1 MAGCR
6 SVMRHSFLHL
16 APVLVAVAPLAAQAV
31 ERTDTPR
38 AGALR
43 VTFDPHTLVWEQEY
57 TDSGRRYLGSA
68 LTDDSATARIPSL
81 ARLQQDVRTL
91 TGIAGYVTSL
101 GHSLLAVRAER
112 RVMPIGFDF
121 GVTSRLS
128 IGFTVPIVRVNV
140 RQGFR
145 RTPDGANVGLA
156 PNEEFD
162 SLRYTAF
169 FTHFETALT
178 QLQDSINAG
187 AYGCPVS
194 PECTRATAALAQ
206 GQALRQALDSAV
218 YGSGNHY
225 LPIAAS
231 EAGRALATLI
241 TGLQR
246 ALVDTF
252 SVTAFGDSLLLPS
265 FGTVAP
271 DDIATLLAARTS
283 GLGLTPYGAT
293 PRRLRFF
300 TGDVEVNAKYRFL
313 SHESFAAAAQLVVR
327 LPTGHQESPNDPFD
341 IATGDHQTDV
351 EGRLTAELT
360 LWHRIWLNA
369 AVRSGRQLAGERDR
383 RVGPVD
389 QFLPAT
395 TLARLTWD
403 PGDYVALDF
412 APLYRFST
420 RFAAGIT
427 ASYYRQGL
435 DQYGFRSAQDSVVLA
450 TQMGGPVDLSVLE
463 VGTAVRQ
470 SRVGFAVTYAGPRLE
485 GGLSLDRTV
494 SGSGGPVPVATQF
507 RIVIRQTIVL
517 F

>member
-1 MAGCR
+1 
-6 SVMRHSFLHL
+6 MRYSILPL
-16 APVLVAVAPLAAQAV
+16 VPLLVAVGPLAAQVV

-43 VTFDPHTLVWEQEY
+43 VTFDPHTMVWEQEY
-57 TDSGRRYLGSA
+57 TNSGRRSLGSA

-128 IGFTVPIVRVNV
+128 IGFTIPIVRVNV

-187 AYGCPVS
+187 AYGCPLS

-252 SVTAFGDSLLLPS
+252 SVTAFADSLLLPS

-283 GLGLTPYGAT
+283 GLGLTAYGAT

-341 IATGDHQTDV
+341 IPTGDHQTDV

-412 APLYRFST
+412 APLYRFSA

-463 VGTAVRQ
+463 SGTAVRQ

-494 SGSGGPVPVATQF
+494 SGSGGPVPVATQL

>member
-1 MAGCR
+1 
-6 SVMRHSFLHL
+6 MRNSLLHL
-16 APVLVAVAPLAAQAV
+16 VPVLVAVWPLAAQAV

-38 AGALR
+38 AGAMR

-57 TDSGRRYLGSA
+57 TNSGRRYLGSA

-91 TGIAGYVTSL
+91 TGIAGYITSL

-128 IGFTVPIVRVNV
+128 IGFTIPIVRVNV

-145 RTPDGANVGLA
+145 QHPAGANVGLVSNDA
-156 PNEEFD
+156 FD
-162 SLRYTAF
+162 SLRYKAF
-169 FTHFETALT
+169 FTNLETALA
-178 QLQDSINAG
+178 QLQNNIDDTVYGDSS
-187 AYGCPVS
+187 S
-194 PECTRATAALAQ
+194 PARLRA
-206 GQALRQALDSAV
+206 QALHDHADSLRLALDSAV

-231 EAGRALATLI
+231 EAGRVLSTLI
-241 TGLQR
+241 NGLQR

-252 SVTAFGDSLLLPS
+252 SVTAFASDTLLLPG
-265 FGTVAP
+265 FGTIAP

-283 GLGLTPYGAT
+283 GLGLAPYGAT

-300 TGDVEVNAKYRFL
+300 SGDVEVNAKYRFL
-313 SHESFAAAAQLVVR
+313 SHESFAAAAQLIVR

-351 EGRLTAELT
+351 EGRLTGELT

-369 AVRSGRQLAGERDR
+369 AVRSARQLAGERDR

-395 TLARLTWD
+395 TLARLKWD
-403 PGDYVALDF
+403 PGDYVALDV
-412 APLYRFST
+412 APLYRFSA

-435 DQYGFRSAQDSVVLA
+435 DQYAFRSPQDSVALA

-463 VGTAVRQ
+463 AGTAVRQ
-470 SRVGFAVTYAGPRLE
+470 TRVGFAVTYAGPRLE

-494 SGSGGPVPVATQF
+494 SGSGGPVPVATQV

>member
-1 MAGCR
+1 
-6 SVMRHSFLHL
+6 MRYSILPL
-16 APVLVAVAPLAAQAV
+16 VPLLVALGPLAAQAV
-31 ERTDTPR
+31 DRTDTPR
-38 AGALR
+38 AGSLR

-57 TDSGRRYLGSA
+57 TDSGRRSLGSA

-145 RTPDGANVGLA
+145 RTPDGANVGLT
-156 PNEEFD
+156 PSEEAD
-162 SLRYTAF
+162 SLQYRAF
-169 FTHFETALT
+169 FTAFDAALT
-178 QLQDSINAG
+178 QLQTNITNNVYPDSA
-187 AYGCPVS
+187 
-194 PECTRATAALAQ
+194 TRARA
-206 GQALRQALDSAV
+206 QALHDHGDSLRLALDSAV
-218 YGSGNHY
+218 FGSGSHY
-225 LPIAAS
+225 LP
-231 EAGRALATLI
+231 LATSDAGLAI
-241 TGLQR
+241 SAMVTGLQR

-252 SVTAFGDSLLLPS
+252 SVTAFASDMLLLPS

-271 DDIATLLAARTS
+271 NDIATLLAARTS

-412 APLYRFST
+412 APLYRFSA

-450 TQMGGPVDLSVLE
+450 TQMGGPVDLTVLE
-463 VGTAVRQ
+463 AGTAVRQ

-494 SGSGGPVPVATQF
+494 SGSGGPVPVATQL